1 MAFVLET
8 ESPKLFTQNKT
19 TKDIGPGQNL
29 PLIEFKIQNRE
40 IIPFGISTFRKFPKK
55 PIPSPAPGSKI

>member
-19 TKDIGPGQNL
+19 TKDIGPGTK
-29 PLIEFKIQNRE
+29 FT
-40 IIPFGISTFRKFPKK
+40 FGGI
-55 PIPSPAPGSKI
+55 